1 MMEFTLSLSGKR
13 GSELNTF
20 YPKTVK
26 VTDQE
31 SLAEAAGFDHV
42 CGTYRGSQRSNGN
55 FLSSDVIPMDADN
68 EGSDDPE
75 SWMTPEKLSQL
86 LPDVSYAIVYSKS
99 HMKRKEGKGP
109 RPRFHVYFDI
119 PLCTELSYYSSA
131 KKAIHR
137 SFPFFDANAL
147 DASRFLFGVENPQV
161 EIHEGWLSILDV
173 VTVEEVSPAEEASC
187 NYSVIPEG
195 RRNSTLSRFA
205 GRVLKRYGDT
215 ERAEEIF
222 RNRADRCDPPLDD
235 AEVAAIWRSA
245 KGFFRKRIASQEGYV
260 PPEEYNEDFR
270 GRLSLKPEDYS
281 DIGQARVLAEEYGGE
296 LIYTEGTDYLRY
308 DGNVWNE
315 TRQQAVGAAEEF
327 LDLQLAEAETEYLE
341 ARETLLAMGVEEHEM
356 KSPGK
361 NFLKELPDE
370 KLKAYTRYQNACQYL
385 SFVMKRRDMKYITSA
400 LQAAKPM
407 LEHKVSELDAD
418 GFLLN
423 TPGATYDLRLGME
436 GAREPRASDLLTRI
450 TDYAPSDEGEDLWN
464 ETLSKIFMDDADL
477 ISYVQRIAG
486 LAAIGKVYVEA
497 LIISYGTGS
506 NGKSTFW
513 NTVARVLGTYSCT
526 MSADSLTVGCRRN
539 VKPEM
544 AELKGRRLV
553 IASELEEGMRLNTS
567 VIKQLCS
574 TDEVQAE
581 KKYKDPF
588 HFTPSHTL
596 VLYTNHL
603 PRVGANDPGTWR
615 RLIVIPFNAV
625 IKGNGDIKNFSD
637 HLCGKAG
644 GAVMKWIIEGA
655 EKVIAEDFRIVPPK
669 CVCDAVEAYRE
680 SCDWLNAFLTE
691 CCETGTG
698 LRQKSGELYQEYRA
712 WAMRMGEFA
721 RSTSEFYAAL
731 ENAGFER
738 KKTREGVYV
747 LGLTMKE
754 DFLE

>member
-1 MMEFTLSLSGKR
+1 MEFTLSLAKVR
-13 GSELNTF
+13 GSETNTL
-20 YPKTVK
+20 YPGRIR
-26 VTDQE
+26 VTDEE
-31 SLAEAAGFDHV
+31 SLMKAARLDHV
-42 CGTYRGSQRSNGN
+42 CGIYDGNYRSIGT
-55 FLSSDVIPMDADN
+55 FMSSDVIPMDADN
-68 EGSDDPE
+68 EGSDCPDE
-75 SWMTPEKLSQL
+75 WMTPGKLAEMI
-86 LPDVSYAIVYSKS
+86 PDVSFAVVYSKS
-99 HMKRKEGKGP
+99 HMKIKDGKGP

-119 PLCTELSYYSSA
+119 PLCTDPVLYSEA
-131 KKAIHR
+131 KKAVHR
-137 SFPFFDANAL
+137 QFPFFDANAL
-147 DASRFLFGVENPQV
+147 DASRFLFGVEKPQA
-161 EIHEGWLSILDV
+161 EMHDGWLSVLDV
-173 VTVEEVSPAEEASC
+173 VGPCAASQKDEDQP
-187 NYSVIPEG
+187 YQQIIPEG

-215 ERAEEIF
+215 CRAEEIF
-222 RNRADRCDPPLDD
+222 RNRAAKCDPPLEET
-235 AEVAAIWRSA
+235 EVASIWRSA
-245 KGFFRKRIASQEGYV
+245 RGFFRKKVVTAEGYV
-260 PPEEYNEDFR
+260 PPEEYNDDFR
-270 GRLSLKPEDYS
+270 GRLTLKPEDYS
-281 DIGQARVLAEEYGGE
+281 DIGQARVLAEEYGEE

-327 LDLQLAEAETEYLE
+327 LDLQLAEAETEYLD
-341 ARETLLAMGVEEHEM
+341 ARETILAMGVEEADL

-361 NFLKELPDE
+361 NLMKELSDE
-370 KLKAYTRYQNACQYL
+370 KLKAYTRYENACRYL

-407 LEHKVSELDAD
+407 LEHRISELDAD

-423 TPGATYDLRLGME
+423 TPGATYDLRLGMD

-450 TDYAPSDEGEDLWN
+450 TGRSPSDEGEELWRD
-464 ETLSKIFMDDADL
+464 TLLKIFSGDDEL

-513 NTVARVLGTYSCT
+513 NTVARVLGSYSCT

-603 PRVGANDPGTWR
+603 PRVGANDSGTWR
-615 RLIVIPFNAV
+615 RLIVIPFGAV
-625 IKGNGDIKNFSD
+625 IKGKGDIKNFSD
-637 HLCGKAG
+637 YLYEKAG

-655 EKVIAEDFRIVPPK
+655 RMVISDNFHITPPK

-680 SCDWLNAFLTE
+680 SCDWLSAFLSE
-691 CCETGTG
+691 CCEAERS

-712 WAMRMGEFA
+712 WAIRMGEFA

-738 KKTREGVYV
+738 KKTKEGVYV
-747 LGLTMKE
+747 MGIKLKE
-754 DFLE
+754 EFLR